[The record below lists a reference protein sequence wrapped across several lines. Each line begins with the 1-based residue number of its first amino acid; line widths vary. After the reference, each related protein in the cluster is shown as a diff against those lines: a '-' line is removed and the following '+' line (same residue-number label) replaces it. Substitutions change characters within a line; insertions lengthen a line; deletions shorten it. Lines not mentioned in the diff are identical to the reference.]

1 MAILWRQIMQKIK
14 KLVIVHGYVTMKK
27 AGIYGCFSPTNNWG
41 KDPIVPKKQN
51 HGEPSSTKDQ
61 VGT

>member
-1 MAILWRQIMQKIK
+1 MQKIK
-14 KLVIVHGYVTMKK
+14 KLLIVHGYVTMKK